1 MKEILHISLSKLFYT
16 VINISIYNTQGFF
29 EKFFVKILFPLNFI
43 FLRLSEKHPGYH
55 LILTLILKTIQI
67 NRGEK
72 L

>member
-16 VINISIYNTQGFF
+16 VINISIFITQGFF
-29 EKFFVKILFPLNFI
+29 EKFFVKSLFPLNFI

-55 LILTLILKTIQI
+55 LISTLILKTIQI